1 MSLDDADDGIA
12 LRQMLNQGYADSCS
26 VSVESSPI
34 GHNHFTGR
42 AGRNLT
48 QQQRLGVVGQKFEEI
63 VFENELKQ
71 ITVVGNGL
79 RDNRLDCDEV
89 PVVMCRAP
97 GIAFQG
103 SGMGLVFACAECH
116 NAPQLGPDA
125 HGNIIESLFEDFDEF
140 SGPLGIILFDFLDDV
155 GPLLLKD
162 GEHRQDLRCVEC
174 DYLVCLTREQGE
186 ADQFESFD
194 GTVLLKRGEER
205 GGNGQVA
212 LFLSV
217 GI

>member
-1 MSLDDADDGIA
+1 
-12 LRQMLNQGYADSCS
+12 MLNQGYTDSCS
-26 VSVESSPI
+26 VSVEPCTI
-34 GHNHFTGR
+34 GNDYFTGH
-42 AGRNLT
+42 AGRHLT
-48 QQQRLGVVGQKFEEI
+48 QQQWIGVVVQKFEEI

-71 ITVVGNGL
+71 IAVVGNGL

-89 PVVMCRAP
+89 PVVMGRTR

-103 SGMGLVFACAECH
+103 SGMGLVLACAECH
-116 NAPQLGPDA
+116 NALQPGPDA

-140 SGPLGIILFDFLDDV
+140 SSPLGIILFDFLDDV

-162 GEHRQDLRCVEC
+162 GEHRQDLRCIEC
-174 DYLVCLTREQGE
+174 DHLVCLTREQGE
-186 ADQFESFD
+186 ADQFEPPD

-212 LFLSV
+212 LFLTV

>member
-48 QQQRLGVVGQKFEEI
+48 QQQRLGVVGHEFEEI

-71 ITVVGNGL
+71 IAVVGNGL

-89 PVVMCRAP
+89 PVIVCRAL
-97 GIAFQG
+97 GISFQG
-103 SGMGLVFACAECH
+103 SGLGLELACAECH
-116 NAPQLGPDA
+116 NALQLRPDA
-125 HGNIIESLFEDFDEF
+125 NGNIIESLLEDFDEF
-140 SGPLGIILFDFLDDV
+140 LSPHGIILFDFLYDI

-162 GEHRQDLRCVEC
+162 GEHRQDLRCIER
-174 DYLVCLTREQGE
+174 DNLVCFTKEQGKG
-186 ADQFESFD
+186 D
-194 GTVLLKRGEER
+194 
-205 GGNGQVA
+205 
-212 LFLSV
+212 
-217 GI
+217 